1 MTNARRSPV
10 GGTGTISNVAM
21 RTEGLG
27 LEGTASVRPHPVSYR
42 LVKRLFDI
50 VASIVALLVLFPLF
64 VVLALLVKLTSRGP
78 VLYKSE
84 RIGLCGRPF
93 LFTKFRSMYTG
104 AERNRPLLAN
114 EKAGPIFKMRRD
126 PRITP
131 VGRFLRKYSLDELP
145 QFWSVLR
152 GEMSMVGPRPPLR
165 AEVEEYDDYARRR
178 LSVKP
183 GMTCYWQ
190 IMGRSDL
197 EFDEWMELDNRY
209 VDEMSFWTDLKIL
222 VKTPVAVVR
231 GKGAY

>member
-1 MTNARRSPV
+1 
-10 GGTGTISNVAM
+10 M
-21 RTEGLG
+21 RTEGVG
-27 LEGTASVRPHPVSYR
+27 LDGRPSLIVRPHPVSYR
-42 LVKRLFDI
+42 VLKRLFDI
-50 VASIVALLVLFPLF
+50 FAALVALLLLFPIF

-78 VLYKSE
+78 ILYRSE
-84 RIGLCGRPF
+84 RIGHCGRPF

-104 AERNRPLLAN
+104 ADRERHLLQAEN
-114 EKAGPIFKMRRD
+114 EKAGPIFKMKRD

-165 AEVEEYDDYARRR
+165 SEVEQYDDYARRR

-197 EFDEWMELDNRY
+197 TFDEWMELDNRY
-209 VDEMSFWTDLKIL
+209 VDRMSFWTDLKII
-222 VKTPVAVVR
+222 VKTPIAVLR